1 MKMKFSLQA
10 MVASSALLIACG
22 GDSTSTKP
30 EAKDTLADGSS
41 VETIYD
47 LGKCTSDRIG
57 DVIFVEEEGVNYECT
72 KKDWKDIGEPE
83 SSASKEDKSSSSKVK
98 SSATPP
104 RAGVCSAT
112 CWPKTPK
119 ATSTTRP

>member
-98 SSATPP
+98 SSE
-104 RAGVCSAT
+104 S
-112 CWPKTPK
+112 KDDDSSSSK
-119 ATSTTRP
+119 DKSSI